1 MNRLMRKIDASAATL
16 APVPDPVRWGPGNAA
31 PEAVQ
36 EQKRQAII
44 AAAAELFN
52 ERGYNG
58 TSLADV
64 AQRLRL
70 TKPALYYYFR
80 DKQSLLF
87 ACSLLAHQ
95 GALRVTDEAMQD
107 NRSINGLQRLSR
119 FLLRYALH
127 VVAGNFQSV
136 MFLDSKE
143 FTPEQLSQILECR
156 DAFDRGMREMIRWG
170 IEDGSIRACD
180 PKLASLTLLGAV
192 NWIARWYRPGG
203 PLTIEQV
210 AEQVVSYAL
219 TGVAGASKR
228 RARRRPESAL
238 HHPA

>member
-1 MNRLMRKIDASAATL
+1 MRKIASTATKSH
-16 APVPDPVRWGPGNAA
+16 ANSSPVRWGPGNAA
-31 PEAVQ
+31 PEHIQ
-36 EQKRQAII
+36 ELKRRTII
-44 AAAAELFN
+44 AAAAELLN

-64 AQRLRL
+64 AQRLQL
-70 TKPALYYYFR
+70 TKPALYHYFK
-80 DKQSLLF
+80 DKQALLF

-95 GALRVTDEAMQD
+95 GALRVVDEAMQD
-107 NRSINGLQRLSR
+107 NRSASGLDRLAR

-127 VVAGNFQSV
+127 VMDGNFQSV

-143 FTPEQLSQILECR
+143 FTPEQVARILECR

-170 IEDGSIRACD
+170 IDDGSIRPCD

-203 PLTIEQV
+203 PLPIEAV
-210 AEQVVSYAL
+210 AEQVVGYAL
-219 TGVAGASKR
+219 KGIAGAPR
-228 RARRRPESAL
+228 RSARRMQTAAKSPSR
-238 HHPA
+238 